1 MNKKQSVSVYLAYMH
16 IHVLSNDLDTLH
28 HQLLETLPYHHPAGV
43 LTGKTRTLGYTFTY
57 LAY

>member
-28 HQLLETLPYHHPAGV
+28 HQLLETLPYHHPTGV